1 MILFCL
7 FSVNFDCRDGVSLLV
22 GSECVSVDRWF
33 GCAAVRPSF
42 PVGPSGGVSNHSIAA
57 DGIP

>member
-1 MILFCL
+1 
-7 FSVNFDCRDGVSLLV
+7 VW
-22 GSECVSVDRWF
+22 VDRWF
-33 GCAAVRPSF
+33 GCAAVRPSL